1 MSSKTSMA
9 IHKDARSQQ
18 AENGPRHHQVHCTVD
33 SFEDEG
39 DSLTL
44 CGYGDVS
51 LSEAYNAPAPTI
63 GNYPLRPKHSR
74 PPKASSLGAKMH
86 LPVDD
91 DVSGNSHHD
100 IFQLTTGR
108 SPAQIP
114 EESSDG
120 ADDLSFTLDQS
131 DDCST
136 SDILAFLESFKVAR
150 DASVDIQAATAL
162 ALEHRMNNLKCLP
175 SRPDSATGSE
185 AVGDQG
191 AAPGP
196 RDAYGQARAQAE
208 SRRTRKSNNKGTRD
222 PYTQRQGYSQR
233 WEGSTEF

>member
-1 MSSKTSMA
+1 MNLLIELKLNLA
-9 IHKDARSQQ
+9 DFFI
-18 AENGPRHHQVHCTVD
+18 
-33 SFEDEG
+33 
-39 DSLTL
+39 
-44 CGYGDVS
+44 S

-162 ALEHRMNNLKCLP
+162 ALEHRPIRLVIEYDV
-175 SRPDSATGSE
+175 RVE
-185 AVGDQG
+185 
-191 AAPGP
+191 
-196 RDAYGQARAQAE
+196 RA
-208 SRRTRKSNNKGTRD
+208 
-222 PYTQRQGYSQR
+222 
-233 WEGSTEF
+233 